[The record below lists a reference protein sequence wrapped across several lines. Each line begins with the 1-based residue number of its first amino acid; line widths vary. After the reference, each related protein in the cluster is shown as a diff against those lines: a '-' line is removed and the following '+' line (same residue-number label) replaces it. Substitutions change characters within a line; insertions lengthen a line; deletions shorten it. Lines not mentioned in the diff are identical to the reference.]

1 MSEEP
6 SRLGWHVVMYR
17 HALTRVQAACVT
29 GHEQVVVEQQYAAVR
44 GTQPQRITDPGQRGR
59 VQAMI
64 ELDVAITVHADLV
77 PAAQVRRLIRQGL
90 QMRTLQRE

>member
-1 MSEEP
+1 MLFQPLPVMGEEP

-44 GTQPQRITDPGQRGR
+44 GTQPQRITGS
-59 VQAMI
+59 
-64 ELDVAITVHADLV
+64 E
-77 PAAQVRRLIRQGL
+77 AQ
-90 QMRTLQRE
+90 